1 MLPNICMFGSERL
14 HPVLQAY
21 KYVPRNPFLIPPC
34 GHLSSRNVLLIS
46 ENIVFPDGVAP
57 GAIHI
62 KRTTFKQLLHQRTDS
77 PFAIMQLAQRVENL
91 GGIVLDVG
99 SAVISPGI
107 VDIHVHLNE
116 PGRMSWE
123 GIKTG
128 TSAAAAGGVT
138 TVVDMPI
145 NSRPAVTTAQLMR
158 HKTSLIWVRCPLHE
172 MSLLRIASCD
182 VL

>member
-1 MLPNICMFGSERL
+1 M
-14 HPVLQAY
+14 
-21 KYVPRNPFLIPPC
+21 PRNPFLVPPC
-34 GHLSSRNVLLIS
+34 GHLASRNVLLIS
-46 ENIVFPDGVAP
+46 ENIVFPDGVTA

-62 KRTTFKQLLHQRTDS
+62 KRRTFKQLLHQRTDS
-77 PFAIMQLAQRVENL
+77 PLAINQLAQRVENL
-91 GGIVLDVG
+91 GGVVLDVG

-145 NSRPAVTTAQLMR
+145 NSRPAVTAAQFMH
-158 HKTSLIWVRCPLHE
+158 HKATLIWVRC
-172 MSLLRIASCD
+172 LLTLNVSAAVCE
-182 VL
+182 V